1 VLAQQLAEIDDEILE
16 RENTFCGTYGFL
28 PERRP
33 DPNKL
38 GELLKDALRETLAA
52 ESMLEHDRRL
62 MRTDPVG
69 TRRLLKQ
76 LAQEQRT
83 ADALQRLV

>member
-1 VLAQQLAEIDDEILE
+1 MYA
-16 RENTFCGTYGFL
+16 
-28 PERRP
+28 
-33 DPNKL
+33 L
-38 GELLKDALRETLAA
+38 GETLAA

-76 LAQEQRT
+76 LAQEQRA